1 MPTKAEM
8 EERLGAL
15 ENEVRRLNRALGQ
28 TEIDLAPVQKRLIT
42 NARPHRSEHS
52 IEALKRAEAEW
63 QRVVKEPDSRID
75 DYIRSR
81 DGIGW
86 SWEKPYTRNGQFA
99 WCGAFAAFAWSSVRF
114 NIRQK
119 IFPSCYRL
127 YSRWVNTA
135 RHIEADQML
144 PGDIVV
150 VYTSKRS
157 VQGDHITLCLTA
169 PDCDGCFETIEGNAF
184 GTAGD
189 GLRAEGVVKNVRSMD
204 QVAHVY
210 RLLSEDFDE

>member
-15 ENEVRRLNRALGQ
+15 EHEVRRLNRALGQ
-28 TEIDLAPVQKRLIT
+28 AEIDLPQVQKRLIT

-52 IEALKRAEAEW
+52 VEALKRAEGEW
-63 QRVVKEPDSRID
+63 ARVVKEPDARID

-86 SWEKPYTRNGQFA
+86 SWEKPYVRNGQFA
-99 WCGAFAAFAWSSVRF
+99 WCGAFASFCFTAVKFP
-114 NIRQK
+114 IRQK

-127 YSRWVNTA
+127 YKNWSNTS
-135 RHIEADQML
+135 RHIPIENMMA
-144 PGDIVV
+144 GDIVV
-150 VYTSKRS
+150 VFSSKRS
-157 VQGDHITLCLTA
+157 VQGDHITIATSSIEN
-169 PDCDGCFETIEGNAF
+169 GEFTTVEGNAH
-184 GTAGD
+184 GTLGD
-189 GLRAEGVVKNVRSMD
+189 GLYGEGVVKNTRKVE

-210 RLLSEDFDE
+210 RLLEEDFDE

>member
-1 MPTKAEM
+1 MPTKAELD
-8 EERLGAL
+8 ERVTGL
-15 ENEVRRLNRALGQ
+15 EAEVRRLNRALGQ
-28 TEIDLAPVQKRLIT
+28 AQIDLPQVQKRLIT

-52 IEALKRAEAEW
+52 VEALKRAEAEW

-86 SWEKPYTRNGQFA
+86 TWEKPYTRNGQFA
-99 WCGAFAAFAWSSVRF
+99 WCGAFAAFCWSSVRF
-114 NIRQK
+114 SIRQK

-127 YSRWVNTA
+127 YSRWLNTA

-150 VYTSKRS
+150 VFTSKRS

-169 PDCDGCFETIEGNAF
+169 PDSDGHFATIEGNSH
-184 GTAGD
+184 GTACEGE
-189 GLRAEGVVKNVRSMD
+189 RAEGVVKNVRSID

-210 RLLSEDFDE
+210 RLLSDDFDE

>member
-1 MPTKAEM
+1 MPTKAELD
-8 EERLGAL
+8 ERVTGL
-15 ENEVRRLNRALGQ
+15 EAEVRRLNRALGQ
-28 TEIDLAPVQKRLIT
+28 AQIDLPQVQKRLIT

-52 IEALKRAEAEW
+52 VEALKRVEAEW

-86 SWEKPYTRNGQFA
+86 TWEKPYTRNGQFA
-99 WCGAFAAFAWSSVRF
+99 WCGAFAAFCWSSVRF
-114 NIRQK
+114 SIRQK

-127 YSRWVNTA
+127 YSRWLNTA

-150 VYTSKRS
+150 VFTSKRS

-169 PDCDGCFETIEGNAF
+169 PDCDGNFETIEGNAH

-189 GLRAEGVVKNVRSMD
+189 GERAEGVVKNVRSID

-210 RLLSEDFDE
+210 RLLSDDFDE

>member
-15 ENEVRRLNRALGQ
+15 EHEVRRLNRALGQ
-28 TEIDLAPVQKRLIT
+28 AEIDLPQVQKRLIT

-52 IEALKRAEAEW
+52 VEALKRAEAEW
-63 QRVVKEPDSRID
+63 ARVVKEPDARID

-81 DGIGW
+81 EGIGW
-86 SWEKPYTRNGQFA
+86 TWEKPYTRNGQFA
-99 WCGAFAAFAWSSVRF
+99 WCGAFAAFVWTSVRF
-114 NIRQK
+114 SIRQK

-150 VYTSKRS
+150 VYAGKRS
-157 VQGDHITLCLTA
+157 VQGDHITICSEA
-169 PDCDGCFETIEGNAF
+169 PDCDGKFKTIEGNAH

-189 GLRAEGVVKNVRSMD
+189 GERAEGVVKNTRSLD

>member
-1 MPTKAEM
+1 MPTKADL
-8 EERLGAL
+8 EERVDDL
-15 ENEVRRLNRALGQ
+15 EHEVRRLHRALGQ
-28 TEIDLAPVQKRLIT
+28 ADIDLPKVQKRLIT

-52 IEALKRAEAEW
+52 ITALKRAEAEW
-63 QRVVKEPDSRID
+63 ARVVKEPDARID
-75 DYIRSR
+75 DYVRSR

-86 SWEKPYTRNGQFA
+86 TWEKPYARNGQFA
-99 WCGAFAAFAWSSVRF
+99 WCGAFAAFCWSSVRF
-114 NIRQK
+114 SIRQK

-127 YSRWVNTA
+127 YSRWLNTA
-135 RHIEADQML
+135 RYIETKQML

-157 VQGDHITLCLTA
+157 VQGDHITLCLEA
-169 PDCDGCFETIEGNAF
+169 PDCEGNFKTIEGNAH

-189 GLRAEGVVKNVRSMD
+189 DTRAEGVVKNTRSLD

>member
-8 EERLGAL
+8 EERLTDL
-15 ENEVRRLNRALGQ
+15 ENEVRRLNRALSQ
-28 TEIDLAPVQKRLIT
+28 TEIDLAEVPKRLIT
-42 NARPHRSEHS
+42 NARPHRSEQS
-52 IEALKRAEAEW
+52 VEALKRAEAEW
-63 QRVVKEPDSRID
+63 EMIIKEPDGRID

-86 SWEKPYTRNGQFA
+86 SWEKPYTRNRQFA
-99 WCGAFAAFAWSSVRF
+99 WCGAFAAFCWSSVRF

-127 YSRWVNTA
+127 YSKWVNTA
-135 RHIEADQML
+135 RHIEADQMQ

-157 VQGDHITLCLTA
+157 VQGDHITLCLEA
-169 PDCDGCFETIEGNAF
+169 PVDGQFKTIEGNAF
-184 GTAGD
+184 GTSGD
-189 GLRAEGVVKNVRSMD
+189 GERAEGVVKNTRSID